1 MQIIITDN
9 TVIYEE
15 KGDTPEKI
23 GVNVG
28 DVFNVLDSC
37 EDGWWIKTGRYTIPV
52 TKAEA
57 KVYTQRHLIMMLV
70 PTTLREVAVN
80 ENSNN

>member
-15 KGDTPEKI
+15 DGDTPEKI

-57 KVYTQRHLIMMLV
+57 KVYT
-70 PTTLREVAVN
+70 TA
-80 ENSNN
+80 SNHDARADDSEGGCL

>member
-15 KGDTPEKI
+15 DGDTLEKI

-57 KVYTQRHLIMMLV
+57 KVYT
-70 PTTLREVAVN
+70 TA
-80 ENSNN
+80 SNNDACADDSEGGCRE

>member
-15 KGDTPEKI
+15 DGDTLEKI

-57 KVYTQRHLIMMLV
+57 KVYTTASNHDARADDSEGGC
-70 PTTLREVAVN
+70 RE
-80 ENSNN
+80 

>member
-15 KGDTPEKI
+15 DGDTPEKI

-37 EDGWWIKTGRYTIPV
+37 EDGWWIKTGRYTILV

-57 KVYTQRHLIMMLV
+57 KVYT
-70 PTTLREVAVN
+70 TA
-80 ENSNN
+80 SNHDARADDSEGGCR

>member
-15 KGDTPEKI
+15 DGDTLEKI

-37 EDGWWIKTGRYTIPV
+37 EDGWWIKTGRYTTPV

-57 KVYTQRHLIMMLV
+57 KVYT
-70 PTTLREVAVN
+70 TA
-80 ENSNN
+80 SNHDARADDSEGGCR

>member
-15 KGDTPEKI
+15 DGDTLEKI

-57 KVYTQRHLIMMLV
+57 KVYT
-70 PTTLREVAVN
+70 TA
-80 ENSNN
+80 SNHDARADDSEGGCR

>member
-15 KGDTPEKI
+15 DGDTLEKI

-57 KVYTQRHLIMMLV
+57 KVYT
-70 PTTLREVAVN
+70 TA
-80 ENSNN
+80 SNHDARADDSEGGCRK

>member
-9 TVIYEE
+9 TDIYEE
-15 KGDTPEKI
+15 DGDTLEKI

-37 EDGWWIKTGRYTIPV
+37 EDGGWIKTGRYTIPV

-57 KVYTQRHLIMMLV
+57 KVYT
-70 PTTLREVAVN
+70 TA
-80 ENSNN
+80 SNHDARADDSEGGCR

>member
-15 KGDTPEKI
+15 DGDTIEKI

-57 KVYTQRHLIMMLV
+57 KVYT
-70 PTTLREVAVN
+70 TA
-80 ENSNN
+80 SNHDARADDSEGGCR

>member
-15 KGDTPEKI
+15 DGDTLEKI

-28 DVFNVLDSC
+28 DVFIVLDSC

-52 TKAEA
+52 T
-57 KVYTQRHLIMMLV
+57 
-70 PTTLREVAVN
+70 
-80 ENSNN
+80 

>member
-15 KGDTPEKI
+15 DGDTLEKI

-52 TKAEA
+52 TKAEP
-57 KVYTQRHLIMMLV
+57 KVYT
-70 PTTLREVAVN
+70 TA
-80 ENSNN
+80 SNHDARADDSEGGCR

>member
-15 KGDTPEKI
+15 DGDTLEKI

-57 KVYTQRHLIMMLV
+57 KVYT
-70 PTTLREVAVN
+70 TA
-80 ENSNN
+80 SNHDASADDSEGGCRG

>member
-15 KGDTPEKI
+15 DGDTLEKI
-23 GVNVG
+23 AVNEG

-52 TKAEA
+52 T
-57 KVYTQRHLIMMLV
+57 
-70 PTTLREVAVN
+70 
-80 ENSNN
+80 

>member
-9 TVIYEE
+9 TVTYEE
-15 KGDTPEKI
+15 DDDALEKI

-28 DVFNVLDSC
+28 DVFDVLDSC

-57 KVYTQRHLIMMLV
+57 KIYTTASNHDARADDSEGGC
-70 PTTLREVAVN
+70 RE
-80 ENSNN
+80 

>member
-15 KGDTPEKI
+15 DGDTLEKI

-57 KVYTQRHLIMMLV
+57 KVYT
-70 PTTLREVAVN
+70 TA
-80 ENSNN
+80 SNHDARADDSEGGCRG

>member
-1 MQIIITDN
+1 M
-9 TVIYEE
+9 
-15 KGDTPEKI
+15 
-23 GVNVG
+23 G

-57 KVYTQRHLIMMLV
+57 KVYT
-70 PTTLREVAVN
+70 TA
-80 ENSNN
+80 SNHDARADDSEGGCR

>member
-9 TVIYEE
+9 TVSYE
-15 KGDTPEKI
+15 KDDDDTLESI

-37 EDGWWIKTGRYTIPV
+37 EDGWWIKTGRYTVP
-52 TKAEA
+52 
-57 KVYTQRHLIMMLV
+57 VYTQRHLIMMLV

>member
-15 KGDTPEKI
+15 DGDTLEKI

-57 KVYTQRHLIMMLV
+57 KVYT
-70 PTTLREVAVN
+70 TA
-80 ENSNN
+80 SNHDASADDSEGGCRK

>member
-15 KGDTPEKI
+15 DGDTLEKI

-28 DVFNVLDSC
+28 DVFNVLDSR
-37 EDGWWIKTGRYTIPV
+37 EDGGWIKTGRYTIPV

-57 KVYTQRHLIMMLV
+57 KVYT
-70 PTTLREVAVN
+70 TA
-80 ENSNN
+80 SNHDARADDSEGGCR

>member
-9 TVIYEE
+9 AVIYEE
-15 KGDTPEKI
+15 DGDTLEKI

-57 KVYTQRHLIMMLV
+57 KVYT
-70 PTTLREVAVN
+70 TA
-80 ENSNN
+80 SNHDARADDSEGGCR

>member
-15 KGDTPEKI
+15 DGDTLEKI
-23 GVNVG
+23 DVNVG

-57 KVYTQRHLIMMLV
+57 KVYT
-70 PTTLREVAVN
+70 TA
-80 ENSNN
+80 SNHDARADDSEGGCR

>member
-9 TVIYEE
+9 TVTYETAN
-15 KGDTPEKI
+15 DTLESI
-23 GVNVG
+23 GVNIG
-28 DVFNVLDSC
+28 DVFDVLDSC

-57 KVYTQRHLIMMLV
+57 EIYTTASNHDARADDSEGGC
-70 PTTLREVAVN
+70 RE
-80 ENSNN
+80 